1 MAEGSVSRA
10 YIWVGS
16 ASWPRGQKQ
25 HSSGNRPQLPTGR
38 RHTLAHTQDTHRTH
52 TGHTV
57 AHTQDTHRTHTGHTT
72 EQIGPAGDSLQD
84 TARTEGFD
92 GRPLVCR
99 EQERGPYGLIPTNRT
114 QQACWPGDYK
124 SNITKLNDS

>member
-38 RHTLAHTQDTHRTH
+38 RHTL
-52 TGHTV
+52 